1 MLSNN
6 SDFKALL
13 LLHGRDRRFS
23 KLLLEELQLPTEI
36 ERIDSRIL
44 KEKKS
49 VELALSEWKEL
60 EAQNNSLEKEI
71 ISVTDL
77 IHRQKSKQ
85 LQVKKNEEY
94 TALEN
99 EIEVLKNN
107 QNKLEDQQIDVLLK
121 IDDAREVAKIA
132 EEKISLKILDFE
144 KQLESLVDHSKE
156 LRKEIEILEDE
167 ISEARK
173 SVLPSIIYNYDRV
186 KKVVSRPP
194 FLAPVED
201 QKCTGC
207 NLRVS
212 NEVVSSILVE
222 QKLTTCDQCGR
233 IVYVER

>member
-6 SDFKALL
+6 PDFKALL

-23 KLLLEELQLPTEI
+23 KLLHEELQLPTEI
-36 ERIDSRIL
+36 ERIDSRIQ

-71 ISVTDL
+71 ISVTDT

-144 KQLESLVDHSKE
+144 KQHQSLVDRSKE
-156 LRKEIEILEDE
+156 LQKEIKILEDE
-167 ISEARK
+167 ISQARK
-173 SVLPSIIYNYDRV
+173 SVLPSIILNYDRI
-186 KKVVSRPP
+186 KKVVSKPP

-212 NEVVSSILVE
+212 NEIISSILVE